1 MSKQNYNPE
10 EMREAI
16 LDEVIHLYT
25 EMEAATDWVEMP
37 PHIRKITDE
46 IHRLV
51 TKACGIIEDGSS
63 NNY

>member
-1 MSKQNYNPE
+1 MSKQDYDPE

-16 LDEVIHLYT
+16 LEEVIRLYT

-37 PHIRKITDE
+37 SHIRKITDE

-51 TKACGIIEDGSS
+51 TKAVGLSENGS
-63 NNY
+63 

>member
-1 MSKQNYNPE
+1 MSNKDYNPE

-16 LDEVIHLYT
+16 LDEVIRLYT

-37 PHIRKITDE
+37 PHIRRITDE

-51 TKACGIIEDGSS
+51 TKAVGLTEG
-63 NNY
+63 

>member
-1 MSKQNYNPE
+1 MSNKDYNPE

-16 LDEVIHLYT
+16 LDEVIRLYT

-37 PHIRKITDE
+37 PHIRRITDE

-51 TKACGIIEDGSS
+51 TKAVGITEG
-63 NNY
+63 